1 MALVISMNGSNCSIN
16 VECRHVS
23 NRLECAP
30 SELAS
35 VCHRVAIG
43 LLGLPP
49 PPVEPLCTRLVAEWE
64 GASRCIAALWSGV
77 GSASD
82 SRKAEELP
90 VVIDAAACR
99 FHACV
104 R

>member
-1 MALVISMNGSNCSIN
+1 
-16 VECRHVS
+16 
-23 NRLECAP
+23 
-30 SELAS
+30 
-35 VCHRVAIG
+35 VCHRVAMG

-49 PPVEPLCTRLVAEWE
+49 PPVEPLWTRLVAEWE

-90 VVIDAAACR
+90 VVIDAAACKP
-99 FHACV
+99 
-104 R
+104 

>member
-1 MALVISMNGSNCSIN
+1 MGLRNQNNNSCSDATHSNIAAKRP
-16 VECRHVS
+16 EF
-23 NRLECAP
+23 AP

-35 VCHRVAIG
+35 VCHRVATC

-49 PPVEPLCTRLVAEWE
+49 PVEPLQTRLVAECE

-82 SRKAEELP
+82 SRKADELP
-90 VVIDAAACR
+90 VVIDTAACR
-99 FHACV
+99 CDASI
-104 R
+104 